1 MIKWLCMG
9 SIVACLLLISI
20 VGCQNDIVTRD
31 EIPLIK
37 DSMMALENVVKAR
50 NTIYLDSIL
59 CSEASSVGTSPET
72 ILSFI
77 YDDSI
82 SEFTGFTGRQIFY
95 RNDAARV
102 DCTVSSPDG
111 PKKEITITFKKEN
124 DIWLLKKIESRVDN
138 PAPPIKD
145 STNADSG

>member
-1 MIKWLCMG
+1 MNKSLYIGIIAINLT
-9 SIVACLLLISI
+9 LISI

-50 NTIYLDSIL
+50 NTIYLDSLL

-77 YDDSI
+77 YDNDTG
-82 SEFTGFTGRQIFY
+82 EFTGFTGRQIFY

-102 DCTVSSPDG
+102 DCTVSGSEG
-111 PKKEITITFKKEN
+111 PIKEITLTFKKEN
-124 DIWLLKKIESRVDN
+124 DVWLLKRIEPRIDN
-138 PAPPIKD
+138 PAPPIRD
-145 STNADSG
+145 TTNADSV